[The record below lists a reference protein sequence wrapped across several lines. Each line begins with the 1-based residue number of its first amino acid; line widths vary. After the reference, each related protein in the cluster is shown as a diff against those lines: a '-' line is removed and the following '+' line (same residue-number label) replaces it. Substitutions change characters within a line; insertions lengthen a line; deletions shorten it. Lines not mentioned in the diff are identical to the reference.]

1 MKNNPF
7 NELTD
12 PVFLRYVAQN
22 DYMIDGYY
30 LPEGVR
36 LNAAADAIERTE
48 TLLREQTQKAIE
60 AAFALREAKRERD
73 EAQAKYER
81 IFKGLE
87 GSCMSCEPVGVLNQ
101 QMEQQIKTLI
111 AERDEAR
118 REVCQRGS
126 TSYPHDMKEVYEI
139 ADSRGWD
146 CFKENTNV

>member
-30 LPEGVR
+30 LPEGAR

-101 QMEQQIKTLI
+101 KMEQQIKTLI

-118 REVCQRGS
+118 REVCAWQSGN
-126 TSYPHDMKEVYEI
+126 TGDTFQNTATI
-139 ADSRGWD
+139 RGWD
-146 CFKENTNV
+146 CFKENTNG

>member
-1 MKNNPF
+1 MKNNPY

-12 PVFLRYVAQN
+12 SVFLRYVAQN

-30 LPEGVR
+30 LPEGAR
-36 LNAAADAIERTE
+36 LNAVADAIEHTE
-48 TLLREQTQKAIE
+48 ALLREQTQKAIE

-73 EAQAKYER
+73 EAQAKYAR

-87 GSCMSCEPVGVLNQ
+87 GSCMTCEPVGVRNQ
-101 QMEQQIKTLI
+101 QMEQHIKKLQ

-118 REVCQRGS
+118 REVCQCRS
-126 TSYPHDMKEVYEI
+126 TSYPHDMREVYEI

-146 CFKENTNV
+146 CYEENTNV

>member
-48 TLLREQTQKAIE
+48 TLLPEQTQKAIE

-146 CFKENTNV
+146 CYKENTNV

>member
-30 LPEGVR
+30 LPEGAR

-146 CFKENTNV
+146 CFKDIDNA

>member
-12 PVFLRYVAQN
+12 PVFLQYVAQN

-48 TLLREQTQKAIE
+48 TLLREQTQKTIE

-146 CFKENTNV
+146 CYKENTNV

>member
-12 PVFLRYVAQN
+12 PVFLQYVAQN

-36 LNAAADAIERTE
+36 LNAAANAIERTE

-146 CFKENTNV
+146 CYKENTNV

>member
-30 LPEGVR
+30 LSEGVR
-36 LNAAADAIERTE
+36 LNAAANAIERTE
-48 TLLREQTQKAIE
+48 ALLREQTQKAIE

-146 CFKENTNV
+146 CYKENTNV